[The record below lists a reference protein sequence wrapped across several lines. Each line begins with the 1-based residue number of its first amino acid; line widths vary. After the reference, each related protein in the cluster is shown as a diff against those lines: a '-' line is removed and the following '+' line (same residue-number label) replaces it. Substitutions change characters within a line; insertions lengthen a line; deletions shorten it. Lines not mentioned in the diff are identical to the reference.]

1 MDGVMFHCRNG
12 FQVFVVIALDAV
24 DEVDGHAARQER
36 VFAIGFLTPAPA
48 RVAEDVD
55 VRRPEGQPA
64 IHGVHIF
71 RGIIVMLG
79 AALVGNR
86 RGDLQHQVFVP
97 GRGQANCLREDG
109 CVPCA
114 RDPVQGLVPPIVF
127 VQTKARNAGSLVIH
141 LGGFLFQRH
150 AADEIPG
157 AGFRAQGRVH
167 IGQDYR
173 RRLGRGL
180 HQLSRRFP
188 SVQTRAPGQQCDG
201 CRSPQKIEFIQ
212 NFMPLHSHAGL
223 PVTFLRGGDHAH
235 TPPYWG
241 VLLHANI
248 FYARRFFWLFYLWSD
263 RLQRLRIKPAHP
275 ADFLPFIRFHRLNRQ
290 AK

>member
-1 MDGVMFHCRNG
+1 MNRVVFHRRDGLE
-12 FQVFVVIALDAV
+12 VFVVIALDAV
-24 DEVDGHAARQER
+24 DEIHRHAARQER
-36 VFAIGFLTPAPA
+36 VLAIGFLSPAPA
-48 RVAEDVD
+48 RIAEDVD

-97 GRGQANCLREDG
+97 GRGQANRLREDG

-150 AADEIPG
+150 AANEIPG

-173 RRLGRGL
+173 CRLGRGL

-188 SVQTRAPGQQCDG
+188 CAQTRAPGQQRDG

-235 TPPYWG
+235 TPPYG
-241 VLLHANI
+241 AYCCTLT
-248 FYARRFFWLFYLWSD
+248 FFTPDAFFGFFACGQTGFNVFGSS
-263 RLQRLRIKPAHP
+263 PP
-275 ADFLPFIRFHRLNRQ
+275 IRQTSFHSFGFTG
-290 AK
+290 